1 MSLGLAGQRRRNR
14 RRLAIATAKVLLALS
29 CILVIGWFSFRLGT
43 ERIVRVFEQYIRKY
57 PDQWYNFFDY
67 WQQSDKGEDHIC
79 RKN

>member
-1 MSLGLAGQRRRNR
+1 MDEPIYFTGGHTDHAV
-14 RRLAIATAKVLLALS
+14 AI
-29 CILVIGWFSFRLGT
+29 RLGT